1 MYKWILALHIISATI
16 WAGGH
21 LILSIG
27 FLPKALKEKDVS
39 IITNFE
45 NVFEKVGIPALI
57 IQVLTGFYLAWELTS
72 GQLNQWFDFKTFHG
86 IHIGLKLFFLTMTLF
101 LAFHARFRIIPKLKK
116 ENLNSLAVHIVS
128 VTILAVLLVLT
139 GVSFRVGGLL

>member
-1 MYKWILALHIISATI
+1 MYKWILAFHILSATI

-27 FLPKALKEKDVS
+27 ILPKALKNKDVS

-45 NVFEKVGIPALI
+45 NVFEKIGIPSLI
-57 IQVLTGFYLAWELTS
+57 IQILTGFYLAWELTA
-72 GQLNQWFDFKTFHG
+72 GNINQWFDFRTFHG
-86 IHIGLKLFFLTMTLF
+86 IHIGLKLLFVILTLF

-116 ENLNSLAVHIVS
+116 ENLNSLALHIIS
-128 VTILAVLLVLT
+128 VTVLAVLLVLT

>member
-27 FLPKALKEKDVS
+27 FLPRALKKKDVS
-39 IITNFE
+39 IITGFE
-45 NVFEKVGIPALI
+45 SVFEGIGIPSLI
-57 IQVLTGFYLAWELTS
+57 IQVLTGFYLAWELTARDIS
-72 GQLNQWFDFKTFHG
+72 KWFDFNTFHG
-86 IHIGLKLFFLTMTLF
+86 IHISLKLLFLILTLF
-101 LAFHARFRIIPKLKK
+101 LAFHARFRIIPKLKA

-128 VTILAVLLVLT
+128 VTVLAVLLVLT

>member
-27 FLPKALKEKDVS
+27 FLPKALKKRDVS

-45 NVFEKVGIPALI
+45 SVFEGIGIPSLI
-57 IQVLTGFYLAWELTS
+57 IQVLTGFYLAWELTAGDIS
-72 GQLNQWFDFKTFHG
+72 KWFDFRSFHG
-86 IHIGLKLFFLTMTLF
+86 IHISLKLLFVILTLF
-101 LAFHARFRIIPKLKK
+101 LAFHARFRIIPKLKE
-116 ENLNSLAVHIVS
+116 ENLISLAVLIVS
-128 VTILAVLLVLT
+128 VTVLAVLLVLT